1 MIVAIDL
8 GGTNTRIALFQDE
21 AAPAYTLLA
30 RFKTYP
36 DYPEQLAH
44 IESELAGA
52 LSSVD
57 RSSVAGVGLAIGV
70 QLTPDGR
77 TIDAS
82 FTMPGYVAKPIV
94 PDLVARLELPVVAAN
109 DLICGAIAEYRYG
122 SLGDWDL
129 VAYLTVSTGTG
140 AGIYLRSRDTSMA
153 YLAQIGHHI
162 LDPAGRRCSCGQAG
176 CLQTISG
183 AQEIKKRSGRR
194 PSLIDDDLF
203 WDDVADHLAI
213 GIINLA
219 RITRVQAICVGG
231 GIGLNNRYL
240 RQNLARKVQERS
252 PNLNVTL
259 TTPTLGADAPIVGAN
274 LLGQHRTGTVIL
286 H

>member
-1 MIVAIDL
+1 MILAIDL
-8 GGTNTRIALFQDE
+8 GGTNTQIALFQDE
-21 AAPAYTLLA
+21 AVSEYTLLA
-30 RFKTYP
+30 RFKTHPGYQ
-36 DYPEQLAH
+36 EQLAH
-44 IESELAGA
+44 IESALDGLDKSTIAGI
-52 LSSVD
+52 
-57 RSSVAGVGLAIGV
+57 GLAIGV

-77 TIDAS
+77 TVDAS
-82 FTMPGYVAKPIV
+82 FTMPNYVGRAIV
-94 PDLVARLELPVVAAN
+94 PDLAARLDFPVIAAN
-109 DLICGAIAEYRYG
+109 DLICGAIAEHLYG

-140 AGIYLRSRDTSMA
+140 AGIYLRSGDTSMA

-162 LDPAGRRCSCGQAG
+162 LDPAGRQCLCGQVG

-183 AQEIKKRSGRR
+183 AQEIEKRYGR
-194 PSLIDDDLF
+194 PAADIDDDLF

-213 GIINLA
+213 GIVNLA
-219 RITRVQAICVGG
+219 RISRVQAICVGG

-240 RQNLARKVQERS
+240 RQNLAGKVRESS
-252 PNLNVTL
+252 PNLNISL
-259 TTPTLGADAPIVGAN
+259 TTPTLGADAPIIGAN